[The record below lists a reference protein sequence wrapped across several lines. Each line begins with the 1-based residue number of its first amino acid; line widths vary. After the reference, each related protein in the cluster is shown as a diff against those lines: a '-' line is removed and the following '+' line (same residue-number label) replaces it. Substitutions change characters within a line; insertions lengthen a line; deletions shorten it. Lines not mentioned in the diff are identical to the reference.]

1 MIVCLCYI
9 FIALWKLYFIHCFD
23 LVNVKE
29 FLISLKILEIIF
41 TLFMKFFL
49 WCSIWIWKYTCL
61 YICYT
66 LYIYTT
72 SLMLNY
78 YSLFCCLK
86 NVSKSYW
93 ITVNVTVIYFL
104 YILQDRFVSINHIL
118 WALQNMCKRIDM
130 REKVLAN
137 FIF

>member
-1 MIVCLCYI
+1 MLILYINSLVKIIFYSLFWFGECQRVSHFPQNFGNNLHFIYEI
-9 FIALWKLYFIHCFD
+9 FIVMLNLD
-23 LVNVKE
+23 
-29 FLISLKILEIIF
+29 LKIYMFIY
-41 TLFMKFFL
+41 M
-49 WCSIWIWKYTCL
+49 L
-61 YICYT
+61 YIVH
-66 LYIYTT
+66 IYNI
-72 SLMLNY
+72 LDAEL
-78 YSLFCCLK
+78 LFCCLK

-104 YILQDRFVSINHIL
+104 YILQDRFVSISHIL

>member
-1 MIVCLCYI
+1 M
-9 FIALWKLYFIHCFD
+9 
-23 LVNVKE
+23 
-29 FLISLKILEIIF
+29 
-41 TLFMKFFL
+41 
-49 WCSIWIWKYTCL
+49 L
-61 YICYT
+61 YIVH
-66 LYIYTT
+66 IYNILDTE
-72 SLMLNY
+72 L
-78 YSLFCCLK
+78 LFCCLK

-118 WALQNMCKRIDM
+118 LALQNMCKRIDM